1 MTSQI
6 IYQINKED
14 LDDRIRQLSGDQLL
28 KKKDA
33 AELISVS
40 LDTFDR
46 LVADGEITP
55 RYDQRVN
62 VARNI
67 VRYSKME
74 LLTKTFGKIRR
85 L

>member
-46 LVADGEITP
+46 LVKWMDEFWENNPNLPPPATDEENKDI
-55 RYDQRVN
+55 
-62 VARNI
+62 
-67 VRYSKME
+67 
-74 LLTKTFGKIRR
+74 
-85 L
+85 